1 MQLSSL
7 HSLNRLSL
15 LLIIRWSSLWFW
27 SLRISLLGSKIS
39 SSLNSLILLS
49 SSLSCLC
56 ISISVESSYILISSC
71 NLILWSIIGSRNNFM
86 TLNLSVILNLDFSS
100 LSWRITSSSQSSS
113 SLSGSFISSLLSCNS
128 SLICSTSGI

>member
-7 HSLNRLSL
+7 HSLNSLSL

-27 SLRISLLGSKIS
+27 SLSMSLLGSKIS
-39 SSLNSLILLS
+39 SSLNILILLS
-49 SSLSCLC
+49 SSLSSLS
-56 ISISVESSYILISSC
+56 ISISVESIYILFSFIIGIFWSISSS
-71 NLILWSIIGSRNNFM
+71 LNNFM
-86 TLNLSVILNLDFSS
+86 TLNLSVILNLDFISISWLSTNS
-100 LSWRITSSSQSSS
+100 LQSLS